1 MSYLF
6 RSPCSAPQERSDA
19 MLAWVKAHCAM
30 LAWAKAH
37 CASYITNMAIQGADG
52 YHYHWY
58 FGDEQDLLIFALKWS

>member
-6 RSPCSAPQERSDA
+6 RSPCSAPQERSDT
-19 MLAWVKAHCAM
+19 MLD
-30 LAWAKAH
+30 WAKTH
-37 CASYITNMAIQGADG
+37 CASYITNTAIQGADG